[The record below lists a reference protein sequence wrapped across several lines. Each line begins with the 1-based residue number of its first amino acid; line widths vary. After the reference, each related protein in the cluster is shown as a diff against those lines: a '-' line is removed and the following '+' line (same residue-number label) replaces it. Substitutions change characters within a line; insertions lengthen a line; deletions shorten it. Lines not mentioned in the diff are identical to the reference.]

1 MKAVAESPFLPDEDT
16 APDEPT
22 PWGFR
27 ITLIAAAAYLLYRF
41 AQGIAWLWQVVT
53 G

>member
-1 MKAVAESPFLPDEDT
+1 MNDPFLPEADSE
-16 APDEPT
+16 PDEPT

-27 ITLIAAAAYLLYRF
+27 ITLVLMGLYLVWRLVE
-41 AQGIAWLWQVVT
+41 GIVWAWERLV

>member
-1 MKAVAESPFLPDEDT
+1 MADSPFLPDEDAT
-16 APDEPT
+16 GTEPT

-27 ITLIAAAAYLLYRF
+27 ITLIAGAAYLLYRF
-41 AQGIAWLWQVVT
+41 AQGIAWLWQAAT

>member
-1 MKAVAESPFLPDEDT
+1 VAESPFLPDEDS

-27 ITLIAAAAYLLYRF
+27 ITLIAAAVYILYRF
-41 AQGIAWLWQVVT
+41 LQGIAWLWQTVS

>member
-1 MKAVAESPFLPDEDT
+1 MTETTPFLPDEDSQ
-16 APDEPT
+16 PDEPT

-27 ITLIAAAAYLLYRF
+27 ITLVLVGVYLAYRLG
-41 AQGIAWLWQVVT
+41 QGVVWLWNAVV

>member
-1 MKAVAESPFLPDEDT
+1 MADSPFLPDEDS

-27 ITLIAAAAYLLYRF
+27 ITLIAAAAYILYRF
-41 AQGIAWLWQVVT
+41 LQGIAWLWETVS

>member
-1 MKAVAESPFLPDEDT
+1 MTQPSPYLPDEDSS
-16 APDEPT
+16 PPEPT

-27 ITLIAAAAYLLYRF
+27 ITLFLVVIYLLYRLG
-41 AQGIAWLWQVVT
+41 QGAVWAWNAIV

>member
-1 MKAVAESPFLPDEDT
+1 MTMSDSPFLPDEDAT
-16 APDEPT
+16 PDEPT

-27 ITLIAAAAYLLYRF
+27 ITLIAAGAYLLYRLL
-41 AQGIAWLWQVVT
+41 QGIAWLWQAVT

>member
-1 MKAVAESPFLPDEDT
+1 MKIVAESPFLPDEDS

-27 ITLIAAAAYLLYRF
+27 ITLIAAAVYILYRF
-41 AQGIAWLWQVVT
+41 LQGIAWLWQTVS

>member
-1 MKAVAESPFLPDEDT
+1 MSESPFLPDEDAT
-16 APDEPT
+16 PDEPT

-27 ITLIAAAAYLLYRF
+27 ITLVAAAVYLLYRLG
-41 AQGIAWLWQVVT
+41 QGFVWLWEALT

>member
-1 MKAVAESPFLPDEDT
+1 MAESPFLPDEDS

-27 ITLIAAAAYLLYRF
+27 ITLIAAAVYILYRF
-41 AQGIAWLWQVVT
+41 LQGIAWLWQTVS